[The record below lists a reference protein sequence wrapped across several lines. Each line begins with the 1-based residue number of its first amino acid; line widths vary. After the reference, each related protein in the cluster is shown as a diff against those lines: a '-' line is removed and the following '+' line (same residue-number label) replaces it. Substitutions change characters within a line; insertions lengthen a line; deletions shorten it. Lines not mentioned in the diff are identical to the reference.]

1 MKNPI
6 KATPAPLPVAAPDIH
21 DRTISDYLDNEY
33 ADYSRYVIENR
44 AVPSVI
50 DGFKPIQR
58 KIVHISR
65 QIWKTGNEKSMKVFQ
80 LTGQVSSQCL
90 EYDTI
95 VHLANGETIKLG
107 EWAEKYPD
115 LKLDVLCVDE
125 NMNVTIAL
133 GHSARKTKEV
143 DEIYEIEMEDGGI
156 FRATGNHP
164 VLLTSGIYKNVEDL
178 EETDEIKS
186 ILIVKTTTI

>member
-1 MKNPI
+1 MKKPTKAAPVITPI
-6 KATPAPLPVAAPDIH
+6 AAPDIH

-33 ADYSRYVIENR
+33 AEYSRYVIENR

-58 KIVHISR
+58 KIVHIAR
-65 QIWKTGNEKSMKVFQ
+65 QIWRTGNEKSMKVFQ

-95 VHLANGETIKLG
+95 VHLANGETIKIG

-115 LKLDVLCVDE
+115 VKMDVMCVDAD
-125 NMNVTIAL
+125 MNITTSL

-164 VLLTSGIYKNVEDL
+164 VLLTSGVYKNVEDL
-178 EETDEIKS
+178 DETDEIKS
-186 ILIVKTTTI
+186 TLIVKNTVI